1 MTADARLT
9 VEAFSLSHA
18 AILDGTTGAEE
29 TDGDLYGV
37 SEASFEPNF
46 DQFENQGD
54 DVVLSIWDWMTYA
67 DVRIEG
73 GYIPFKM
80 IALLTGEV
88 VTSSGVN
95 PDDYYEIEPWTD
107 RGMNVAPKPMLIRMP
122 SKDVDGN
129 VRTLDAVLY
138 KVNFAPIG
146 FTGPRYKDG
155 LRINYSGRALLSAN
169 DEAGVDLGGYRSI
182 GRLISKPS
190 S

>member
-88 VTSSGVN
+88 VTSSGVT
-95 PDDYYEIEPWTD
+95 W
-107 RGMNVAPKPMLIRMP
+107 
-122 SKDVDGN
+122 
-129 VRTLDAVLY
+129 
-138 KVNFAPIG
+138 
-146 FTGPRYKDG
+146 
-155 LRINYSGRALLSAN
+155 
-169 DEAGVDLGGYRSI
+169 
-182 GRLISKPS
+182 
-190 S
+190 